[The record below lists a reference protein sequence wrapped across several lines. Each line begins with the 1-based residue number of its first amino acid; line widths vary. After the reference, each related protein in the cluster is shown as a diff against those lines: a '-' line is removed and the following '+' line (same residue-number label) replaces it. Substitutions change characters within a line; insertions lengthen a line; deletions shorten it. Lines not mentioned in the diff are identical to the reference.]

1 MVSEFVLGQAQ
12 MTPQDHFLQPS
23 KTYTKST
30 ILNFNQTF
38 TPDDK
43 VYYLKQSSHQS
54 FFAVK
59 SAMHITNTIARQ
71 QNHEAFA
78 TEKKFFYSFLFILML
93 L

>member
-43 VYYLKQSSHQS
+43 VYYMKQSSRQS

-78 TEKKFFYSFLFILML
+78 TEKSFFIVSYLF
-93 L
+93 